1 MKKKSIIPVIAAG
14 ALAVTLAAAAT
25 PALAAANILPA
36 SGKSAVTA
44 TAGSL
49 QPGNIEYAKKTL
61 LNPDG
66 SIAAVDETWA
76 DPATQAEKVS
86 YSEPDKGTGEL
97 KFVAGAYTLENGTRY
112 IKVIK
117 DDQENLTGYEMNS
130 SKHNLEDILKAAKQ
144 DYITE
149 YQKGTRAAGWQ
160 DEGQVQSAEGKELH
174 KLSRT
179 DVSSMPGEEGAAYT
193 ENVYLDP
200 SSGLPVKG
208 DISVAQNGTAKLLYT
223 YAYEYRNV
231 SDDGSIFST
240 QGIRLKS
247 MN

>member
-14 ALAVTLAAAAT
+14 ALAITMAAAAT
-25 PALAAANILPA
+25 PALATASILPVA
-36 SGKSAVTA
+36 VKSPVT
-44 TAGSL
+44 TSAGSL

-61 LNPDG
+61 MNPDG
-66 SIAAVDETWA
+66 SVAAVDETWA

-97 KFVAGAYTLENGTRY
+97 KFVAGAYTLENGSHY
-112 IKVIK
+112 IKVTS
-117 DDQENLTGYEMNS
+117 DDQGNLTGYEIKS
-130 SKHNLEDILKAAKQ
+130 SKYNMAHAIKGTKQ
-144 DYITE
+144 DYIST
-149 YQKGTRAAGWQ
+149 YQEGTRAAGWQ
-160 DEGQVQSAEGKELH
+160 DEGRIQTAEGKELN

-179 DVSSMPGEEGAAYT
+179 DISFMPGKEGTAYT

-208 DISVAQNGTAKLLYT
+208 DISVAQNGAAKLLYT
-223 YAYEYRNV
+223 YSYEYRKV

-240 QGIRLKS
+240 QGISLEPMK
-247 MN
+247 